1 MAGRRDL
8 RSFAGRA
15 LLAANVLAALAAA
28 VFVVL
33 AHVAPGP
40 MSVPAHA
47 EPGVFRLAVR
57 GDEAGLLLPI
67 CAVALLLA
75 DFLWV
80 VYGSPGVSPVTHVTS
95 ETAAGPVRVSRDALE
110 AGLRS
115 AGEAVADVSR
125 VRVGIEVAGPL
136 GKRVVGRAQFFAP
149 DGVSIPDVS
158 QRLRRTLQKRFEEMV
173 RLPDGHR
180 LEWDVEFGG
189 FQGKRSRRPGEDP
202 VESDDEADPELPFT
216 GPRYPIDEDARDG

>member
-8 RSFAGRA
+8 RSLAGRA
-15 LLAANVLAALAAA
+15 LLVANLLAALSAA

-33 AHVAPGP
+33 IHVAPGP
-40 MSVPAHA
+40 MSLPAHA
-47 EPGVFRLAVR
+47 EPGLFHLAVR
-57 GDEAGLLLPI
+57 GDDAILLLPI

-80 VYGSPGVSPVTHVTS
+80 VYGSPGGSPVTHVTS
-95 ETAAGPVRVSRDALE
+95 DTAAGPVRVSRDALE

-125 VRVGIEVAGPL
+125 VRIGIEVAGPL

-149 DGVSIPDVS
+149 EGASIPDVS
-158 QRLRRTLQKRFEEMV
+158 QRLRRALQKRFEEMV
-173 RLPDGHR
+173 RLADGHR
-180 LEWDVEFGG
+180 LDWDVEFGG
-189 FQGKRSRRPGEDP
+189 FQGKRIRKPGEDP
-202 VESDDEADPELPFT
+202 MEPDDQGDPEVPFT
-216 GPRYPIDEDARDG
+216 GPRYPIEEDAQGG